1 MSYRD
6 IPGLIKDTFT
16 EWSEDKA
23 SRLGASVAY
32 YTVFSLAPLLV
43 VVIAITGLVFGEKA
57 VRGEIVGQIQGLI
70 GADGAQ
76 MVQTMIAN
84 ASKPSTGIIAT
95 VIGIVTLL
103 LGATGLFGELQD
115 ALNTIWEITPKPRGI
130 LTTIREKVVSFGMV
144 LGIGFLLLV
153 ALVISAGV
161 AALGHF
167 LGGALPVSELILQVI
182 DFAISFGIV
191 TLLFAM
197 MYKVLPDAE
206 IAWRD
211 VWTGAMVTSLLFV
224 IGKLLIGLYLGHSGT
239 SSTYGA
245 AGSLVVLLL
254 WVYYSAQILFFGAE
268 FTQLYANRYGSLVK
282 AASDATAMADQMRSK
297 DFRPDTEHDNSAKT
311 TKRSDRPEPT
321 ASAKRQINSSTSIE
335 VRQNGQARE
344 GEGKPESNRPSLIAY
359 AIAVALG
366 VSISAVRVL
375 RARGRR
381 MHRLDSSST

>member
-1 MSYRD
+1 MPHVD
-6 IPGLIKDTFT
+6 IIPLFKDTFT

-57 VRGEIVGQIQGLI
+57 VRGEIFGQIQGLL

-84 ASKPSTGIIAT
+84 ASKPSTSIIAT

-130 LTTIREKVVSFGMV
+130 LTTLRERVVSFGMV
-144 LGIGFLLLV
+144 IGIGFLLLV

-161 AALGHF
+161 SALGHF
-167 LGGALPVSELILQVI
+167 LGGALPVSEFILQVI

-197 MYKVLPDAE
+197 MFKVLPDAE
-206 IAWRD
+206 IGWRD
-211 VWTGAMVTSLLFV
+211 VWIGAMVTSLLFV

-239 SSTYGA
+239 ATTYGA

-268 FTQLYANRYGSLVK
+268 FTQLYANRYGSRVK
-282 AASDATAMADQMRSK
+282 PAPDATAMVDQMRSQ
-297 DFRPDTEHDNSAKT
+297 DFRPETEHDDAVQTGGKPARKEQTAK
-311 TKRSDRPEPT
+311 DGRP
-321 ASAKRQINSSTSIE
+321 QSSPAAPAHL
-335 VRQNGQARE
+335 NGQARGRL
-344 GEGKPESNRPSLIAY
+344 GESVQAEPSRVAY
-359 AIAVALG
+359 AVAIVLG
-366 VSISAVRVL
+366 VSVSVVRVL
-375 RARGRR
+375 RGRGQGIPGV
-381 MHRLDSSST
+381 